1 MRDTI
6 QIYDEVSERF
16 KVSVL
21 KTDGGQAPV
30 GSNPTLVATGFLF
43 THLLFIYLS
52 RRSKEAAFAASLLR
66 FLPRKAV
73 FGGSLRGG
81 F

>member
-1 MRDTI
+1 M
-6 QIYDEVSERF
+6 SERF

-21 KTDGGQAPV
+21 KTDGAQAPV
-30 GSNPTLVATGFLF
+30 GSNPTLVATGLLF
-43 THLLFIYLS
+43 THLSLIYLS

-66 FLPRKAV
+66 FFTPQS
-73 FGGSLRGG
+73 GSRREPARC